1 MHDAAAS
8 ARAANDLIAR
18 IEHDAAGHDGAL
30 PGPKVIAWRA
40 YITALFEWNLLDAAA
55 LAALYGRLAA
65 LSSEGVPEVFEHVV
79 PPSPG
84 PSALADAVLD
94 DPQLA
99 RLHQFGAQLGDMP
112 SLDSILPVIVR
123 LLSETLRVPYAA
135 IYLRRVDSDEDELAA
150 ECATDESLVPALA
163 LELPIE
169 RRDETIGRLAIGF
182 FDDAQRPGDNALRVL
197 QEFVRRAAS
206 AVWAVRLM
214 HDLRRAREQLVFARE
229 EERRLLRRNLHDT
242 IGPTL
247 AALNLRSNALRKLIE
262 SNPPAASQQMGEF
275 REQIRSVITDIRR
288 VVYNLRPPALDELG
302 LVSAIREQARQ
313 FSVDLFQ
320 VFVDAPESMPPI
332 NAASEVAAYRI
343 VSEGLANV
351 VRHANARKCWIK
363 LAHDDEALRVEILDD
378 GIGMS
383 MDGHMGVGLQSMRQ
397 RARELGG
404 RCTFQSAPG
413 QGMLVRASLP
423 FSTGALPP
431 DEMIGFISDQ
441 PGRAS

>member
-1 MHDAAAS
+1 
-8 ARAANDLIAR
+8 
-18 IEHDAAGHDGAL
+18 
-30 PGPKVIAWRA
+30 V
-40 YITALFEWNLLDAAA
+40 
-55 LAALYGRLAA
+55 
-65 LSSEGVPEVFEHVV
+65 
-79 PPSPG
+79 
-84 PSALADAVLD
+84 
-94 DPQLA
+94 
-99 RLHQFGAQLGDMP
+99 LGDMP
-112 SLDSILPVIVR
+112 NLDSILPAIVR
-123 LLSETLRVPYAA
+123 LLTETLRVPYAA
-135 IYLRRVDSDEDELAA
+135 IYLRRVDGDEDVLAA
-150 ECATDESLVPALA
+150 EWATDESLVPALA
-163 LELPIE
+163 LDWPIE
-169 RRDETIGRLAIGF
+169 QRDETIGRLSIGY
-182 FDDAQRPGDNALRVL
+182 FDGAQRPNDSALRVIQDFL
-197 QEFVRRAAS
+197 RRAAP

-262 SNPPAASQQMGEF
+262 SDPPTAAQQMGEL

-302 LVSAIREQARQ
+302 LVSAIREQACQ

-320 VFVDAPESMPPI
+320 VFVDAPDSMPPI

-363 LAHDDEALRVEILDD
+363 LAHDDVALRVEILDD

-383 MDGHMGVGLQSMRQ
+383 MDGPMGVGLQSMRQ

-404 RCTFQSAPG
+404 RCSFQSAPG

-423 FSTGALPP
+423 FSTGTLPP
-431 DEMIGFISDQ
+431 DEMIDIIGDLPVRDS
-441 PGRAS
+441 

>member
-1 MHDAAAS
+1 MHDAAS
-8 ARAANDLIAR
+8 ARAADDLTAR
-18 IEHDAAGHDGAL
+18 IERDAAENDGTL

-55 LAALYGRLAA
+55 LAALYSRLAA
-65 LSSEGVPEVFEHVV
+65 LSSEGVSEVFDRMVT
-79 PPSPG
+79 PASG
-84 PSALADAVLD
+84 PSAPADVLLD
-94 DPQLA
+94 DPRLA
-99 RLHQFGAQLGDMP
+99 RLHQFGTQLGDMP
-112 SLDSILPVIVR
+112 NLDSILPVIVR

-135 IYLRRVDSDEDELAA
+135 IYLRRVDSDEDVLVA
-150 ECATDESLVPALA
+150 EWATDESLVPALV
-163 LELPIE
+163 LDLPIE
-169 RRDETIGRLAIGF
+169 RREETIGRMAIGF
-182 FDDAQRPGDNALRVL
+182 FDDAQRPSDDALRVM
-197 QEFVRRAAS
+197 QEFVRRAGP

-247 AALNLRSNALRKLIE
+247 AALNLRSNALRKQIE
-262 SNPPAASQQMGEF
+262 SDPPAAAQQMDEL

-320 VFVDAPESMPPI
+320 VFVDAPESMPPM

-343 VSEGLANV
+343 VSEGLTNV
-351 VRHANARKCWIK
+351 VRHANARKCWIT
-363 LAHDDEALRVEILDD
+363 LAYDHDALRVEILDD

-383 MDGHMGVGLQSMRQ
+383 MDGTMGVGLQSMRQ

-404 RCTFQSAPG
+404 RCSFQSAPG

-423 FSTGALPP
+423 FSTGSLPP
-431 DEMIGFISDQ
+431 DEMPGIISDQ

>member
-1 MHDAAAS
+1 MHDAATS
-8 ARAANDLIAR
+8 ARAADDLIAR
-18 IEHDAAGHDGAL
+18 IERDAAEHDGTL

-55 LAALYGRLAA
+55 LAGLYGRLAA
-65 LSSEGVPEVFEHVV
+65 LSAEGVSEVFEHVV
-79 PPSPG
+79 PSPG
-84 PSALADAVLD
+84 GLSSPAEAMLD
-94 DPQLA
+94 DPHLA
-99 RLHQFGAQLGDMP
+99 RLHQFGTVLGDMP
-112 SLDSILPVIVR
+112 NLDSILPAIVR
-123 LLSETLRVPYAA
+123 LLTETLRVPYAA
-135 IYLRRVDSDEDELAA
+135 IYLRRVDGDEDVLAA
-150 ECATDESLVPALA
+150 EWATDESLVPALA
-163 LELPIE
+163 LDWPIE
-169 RRDETIGRLAIGF
+169 QRDETIGRLSIGY
-182 FDDAQRPGDNALRVL
+182 FDGAQRPNDSALRVIQDFL
-197 QEFVRRAAS
+197 RRAAP

-262 SNPPAASQQMGEF
+262 SDPPTAAQQMGEL

-320 VFVDAPESMPPI
+320 VFVDAPDSMPPI

-363 LAHDDEALRVEILDD
+363 LAHDDVALRVEILDD

-383 MDGHMGVGLQSMRQ
+383 MDGPMGVGLQSMRQ

-404 RCTFQSAPG
+404 RCSFQSAPG

-423 FSTGALPP
+423 FSTGTLPP
-431 DEMIGFISDQ
+431 DEMIDIIGDLPVRDS
-441 PGRAS
+441 

>member
-1 MHDAAAS
+1 MQDSVAS
-8 ARAANDLIAR
+8 ARAADDLIAR
-18 IEHDAAGHDGAL
+18 IERDAAGHDGAL

-40 YITALFEWNLLDAAA
+40 YITALFEWNLLDSGA
-55 LAALYGRLAA
+55 LAVLYGRLAA
-65 LSSEGVPEVFEHVV
+65 LSAEGAPEVYEGVA
-79 PPSPG
+79 SSISG
-84 PSALADAVLD
+84 SSAPADALLD
-94 DPQLA
+94 EPQLA
-99 RLHQFGAQLGDMP
+99 RLHQFGTQLGDMP
-112 SLDSILPVIVR
+112 DLDSILPVIVR
-123 LLSETLRVPYAA
+123 LLTETLRVPYAA
-135 IYLRRVDSDEDELAA
+135 IYLRRVDSDEDVLVA
-150 ECATDESLVPALA
+150 EWATDESLVPALA

-169 RRDETIGRLAIGF
+169 RREETIGRMSIGF
-182 FDDAQRPGDNALRVL
+182 FDDAQRPSDEALRVMRA
-197 QEFVRRAAS
+197 FVRRAGP

-214 HDLRRAREQLVFARE
+214 HDLRRARELLVFARE

-262 SNPPAASQQMGEF
+262 SDPPSAAHQMGEL

-320 VFVDAPESMPPI
+320 VFVDAPESLPPI

-363 LAHDDEALRVEILDD
+363 LAHDDVGLRVEILDD

-383 MDGHMGVGLQSMRQ
+383 MDGALGVGLQSMRQ

-404 RCTFQSAPG
+404 RCSFQSAPG
-413 QGMLVRASLP
+413 QGMLVRATLP
-423 FSTGALPP
+423 FSTDTLPP
-431 DEMIGFISDQ
+431 DEMIGYGSDQ
-441 PGRAS
+441 PGRVT